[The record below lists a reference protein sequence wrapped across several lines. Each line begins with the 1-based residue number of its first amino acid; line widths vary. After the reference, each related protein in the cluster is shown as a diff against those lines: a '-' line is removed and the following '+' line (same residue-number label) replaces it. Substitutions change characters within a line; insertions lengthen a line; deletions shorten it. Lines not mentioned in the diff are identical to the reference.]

1 MANLGI
7 GTKIVKSLNKY
18 LGLDTV
24 DVKSTELKGDRK
36 SGGYWGRTADRIY
49 ETTKLHKSRESKY
62 DDYQY
67 LDDNLAEASSALN
80 LYADNVV
87 SGSIGYEENYNVV
100 LGKDTENGEEIQ
112 RVIEYNEKQ
121 SRIKDSVWEVARNLT
136 GYGDDFREVVIA
148 QDPSTGEYFIKK
160 AKQLPVREI
169 IANVDLR
176 GVFLD
181 ASKMYSQKKSIY
193 DKDSIA
199 DFEWWRLIHFK
210 IGQATYGVDRSI
222 FAGAARRIGRQLLWT
237 DEALVIARMTRAWMR
252 YAYNIDVEG
261 MNADE
266 VWDYVANFMSQTSRK
281 ELVATDTGVISV
293 MDKPPMPDED
303 IGIPVTKDS
312 NQGVTVLSGDPNV
325 GRIEDIKYLQ
335 NKFLM
340 AVSVPKAYM
349 AIEEGVR
356 AKATIQQIDV
366 QFARQVRRRQAALI
380 PGLRQFYNIAFM
392 INEIDPNSFKWD
404 IVFPELATTDEMI
417 KWGLEKI
424 KAEIAKIYMVDIAAL
439 NNRWLFQELL
449 QFPEDKARDYS
460 IKFGDEGFQES
471 GGMIS
476 LSPHLSAQI
485 KKRPELLQMLSDLK
499 DVIDYKISRDQM
511 LENGIEIDAIKAEN
525 KQLKSELKDKENE

>member
-7 GTKIVKSLNKY
+7 GSKIAKGLTKH
-18 LGLDTV
+18 LGLNTV
-24 DVKSTELKGDRK
+24 DVKSTELRGDKGTRGNYAQL
-36 SGGYWGRTADRIY
+36 SQRIY
-49 ETTKLHKSRESKY
+49 ETTKLHKSRDAKY
-62 DDYQY
+62 NEYEY
-67 LDDNLAEASSALN
+67 LDENLAEASSALN

-87 SGSIGYEENYNVV
+87 SGSIGYEENYKIVI
-100 LGKDTENGEEIQ
+100 GKNTQKTDEIQ
-112 RVIEYNEKQ
+112 RIVEKNEKR
-121 SRIKDSVWEVARNLT
+121 SSIKDAVWEVARNLT
-136 GYGDDFREVVIA
+136 GYGDDFREIVIA
-148 QDPSTGEYFIKK
+148 QDPSDGEYFIQKV
-160 AKQLPVREI
+160 KQLPVKEI
-169 IANVDLR
+169 IANVDER

-181 ASKMYSQKKSIY
+181 PNEMYWQKKSIY
-193 DKDSIA
+193 DKESIA
-199 DFEWWRLIHFK
+199 SFEWWRLIHFK

-237 DEALVIARMTRAWMR
+237 DEALVIARMTRAWQR
-252 YAYNIDVEG
+252 YGYYIDVEG

-266 VWDYVANFMSQTSRK
+266 VWDYIETFMSQMTRK
-281 ELVATDTGVISV
+281 ELVETTTGKISV
-293 MDKPPMPDED
+293 ADKPIMPDED

-312 NQGVTVLSGDPNV
+312 KQGVTVLSGDPNV

-380 PGLRQFYNIAFM
+380 PGLRQFYNIAFL
-392 INEIDPNSFKWD
+392 INGIDPNSFEWQ

-439 NNRWLFQELL
+439 NNKWLFTELL
-449 QFPEDKARDYS
+449 QFSEEKTRDYS
-460 IKFGDEGFQES
+460 IKFGDQGQQES
-471 GGMIS
+471 S
-476 LSPHLSAQI
+476 DLLSPHLTAQI
-485 KKRPELLQMLSDLK
+485 RKNPQFLQMLNDLK
-499 DVIDYKISRDQM
+499 DVMSYKISRDQTM
-511 LENGIEIDAIKAEN
+511 EDKIEIDSIKAEN
-525 KQLKSELKDKENE
+525 KRLKNELEGKE